1 MKDKLV
7 KTGKKRRYYVVR
19 KAVIFF
25 AIFTCVSAAIA
36 IPVSVRAYHKTHTA
50 LVVR

>member
-7 KTGKKRRYYVVR
+7 KTGKKRNYYIARKVV
-19 KAVIFF
+19 ILF
-25 AIFTCVSAAIA
+25 ALFTCVSAAIA
-36 IPVSVRAYHKTHTA
+36 IPVSVRAYNRTHTT